1 MSSKSSDSDQCSFSD
16 DSEFNYIPGNYSVI
30 ESEIMEASDGENG
43 ADDGVKTHNGE
54 PYSCE
59 PMADQQWVAEYRQR
73 QAKKE
78 QRLASLNDRL
88 AGREELSTW

>member
-43 ADDGVKTHNGE
+43 GDDRDEDTSAVKTHDGE

-73 QAKKE
+73 QAKKD
-78 QRLASLNDRL
+78 QRLASF
-88 AGREELSTW
+88 

>member
-1 MSSKSSDSDQCSFSD
+1 
-16 DSEFNYIPGNYSVI
+16 
-30 ESEIMEASDGENG
+30 MEASDGENG
-43 ADDGVKTHNGE
+43 ADDRDEDTSAVKTHDGE